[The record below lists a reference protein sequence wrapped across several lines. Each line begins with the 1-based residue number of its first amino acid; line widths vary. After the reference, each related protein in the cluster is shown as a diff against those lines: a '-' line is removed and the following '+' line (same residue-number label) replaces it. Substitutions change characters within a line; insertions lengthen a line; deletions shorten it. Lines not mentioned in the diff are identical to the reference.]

1 MNIIKSIIKAFNGY
15 DLDPREQRQLDAF
28 LFEIKCVII
37 TILVVFILVWLLW
50 VFGTFEGKEEWR
62 YHDI

>member
-1 MNIIKSIIKAFNGY
+1 MNIIKSIIKTINGY

-28 LFEIKCVII
+28 LFEIKCVGI
-37 TILVVFILVWLLW
+37 TVLVVFILIWLLW
-50 VFGTFEGKEEWR
+50 AFGTFEGKEQWR